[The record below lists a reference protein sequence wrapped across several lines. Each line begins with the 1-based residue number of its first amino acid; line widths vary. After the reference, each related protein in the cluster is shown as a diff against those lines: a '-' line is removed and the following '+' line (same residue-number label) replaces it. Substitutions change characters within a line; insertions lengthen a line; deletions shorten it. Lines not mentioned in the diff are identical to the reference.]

1 MSEKI
6 SNSGQHEMNKKKSK
20 VKDPRHIITPDA
32 FTVADSLL
40 GLPLATPKRRA
51 AAMGLDLVLI
61 QQLSQIGSM
70 VLGLSIAAVLFLLSR
85 SKGRKSVGTARKS
98 VFSLMAL
105 ALFIYV
111 VAMEGYHYLQTH
123 EFSIMKPDIQ
133 VEETVK
139 ETITATTIPE
149 DSLSYPDLPL
159 DEQLIL
165 AKEHIVELQEEN
177 LVLKADEDSNIID
190 LFEAMAKKFG
200 YGFGWA
206 GVYFTLFVY
215 LLRGQTPGKF
225 IFRIRIIQLDGQR
238 LSIWNSF
245 GRYGGYAASV
255 VTGLSGFFQIYWD
268 PNRQGLHDKV
278 ASTVVIRL

>member
-1 MSEKI
+1 M
-6 SNSGQHEMNKKKSK
+6 SNSDEPTMNKNKSK

-70 VLGLSIAAVLFLLSR
+70 VLGLSIAAILFLLSR

-98 VFSLMAL
+98 IFSLMAIG
-105 ALFIYV
+105 LFLYV
-111 VAMEGYHYLQTH
+111 VAMEGYQYIQTQ
-123 EFSIMKPDIQ
+123 EFSIMKPDKAIEEVT
-133 VEETVK
+133 VESATAETVN
-139 ETITATTIPE
+139 
-149 DSLSYPDLPL
+149 YPDLPL
-159 DEQLIL
+159 EQQLNL
-165 AKEHIVELQEEN
+165 AKEQIVDLQDEN
-177 LVLKADEDSNIID
+177 KVLRADDDSNIID
-190 LFEAMAKKFG
+190 LFEAMAIKFG

-238 LSIWNSF
+238 LTIWNSF

-278 ASTVVIRL
+278 ASTVVIRV

>member
-1 MSEKI
+1 MSDEI
-6 SNSGQHEMNKKKSK
+6 SNSDEAQVNKNKSK
-20 VKDPRHIITPDA
+20 VKDPRNIITPDA

-40 GLPLATPKRRA
+40 GLPLASPKRRA

-70 VLGLSIAAVLFLLSR
+70 VLGLAIATILFLLSR

-98 VFSLMAL
+98 VFSIMAIG
-105 ALFIYV
+105 LFLYV
-111 VAMEGYHYLQTH
+111 VAMEGYQYIQTK
-123 EFSIMKPDIQ
+123 EFSIMKPDI
-133 VEETVK
+133 VLEEVSI
-139 ETITATTIPE
+139 ETEINE
-149 DSLSYPDLPL
+149 SVNYSDLPL
-159 DEQLIL
+159 DQQLTL
-165 AKEHIVELQEEN
+165 AKEQIVNLQDEN
-177 LVLKADEDSNIID
+177 NVLRADEDSNIID
-190 LFEAMAKKFG
+190 LVEAMATKFG
-200 YGFGWA
+200 YSFGWA

-255 VTGLSGFFQIYWD
+255 VTGLSGFFQIFWD
-268 PNRQGLHDKV
+268 ANRQGLHDKV
-278 ASTVVIRL
+278 ASTVVVRL

>member
-1 MSEKI
+1 MNDKI
-6 SNSGQHEMNKKKSK
+6 SNSDETDVNKNKSK
-20 VKDPRHIITPDA
+20 VKDPRNIITPDA

-40 GLPLATPKRRA
+40 GLPLASPKRRA

-70 VLGLSIAAVLFLLSR
+70 VLGLSIAAILFLLSR

-98 VFSLMAL
+98 VFSIMAIG
-105 ALFIYV
+105 LFLYV
-111 VAMEGYHYLQTH
+111 VAMEGYQYIQTQ
-123 EFSIMKPDIQ
+123 EFSIMKPDIV
-133 VEETVK
+133 VEESST
-139 ETITATTIPE
+139 ETEINE
-149 DSLSYPDLPL
+149 SVNYPDLPL
-159 DEQLIL
+159 EQQLSL
-165 AKEHIVELQEEN
+165 AKEQIVDLQDEN
-177 LVLKADEDSNIID
+177 NVLRADDDSNIID
-190 LFEAMAKKFG
+190 LVEAMATKFG

-225 IFRIRIIQLDGQR
+225 IFRIQIIQLDGQR

-255 VTGLSGFFQIYWD
+255 VTGLSGFFQIFWD
-268 PNRQGLHDKV
+268 ANRQGLHDKV
-278 ASTVVIRL
+278 ASTVVVRL